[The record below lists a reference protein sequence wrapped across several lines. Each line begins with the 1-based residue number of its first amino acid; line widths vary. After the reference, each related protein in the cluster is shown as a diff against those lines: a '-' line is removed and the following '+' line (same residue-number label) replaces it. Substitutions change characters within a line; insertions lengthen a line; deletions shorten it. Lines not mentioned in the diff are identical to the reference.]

1 MSKEEIISLKEEF
14 FSEIRNLEKHLN
26 LQVSIKLKELN
37 DENDKKKTETK
48 VVSHDIRFNTVIKD
62 INELKFNQSKIL
74 SENLTIPVFV
84 GFSFKYKS
92 ISNYIDLNITDI
104 DKLKNE
110 TDQIRKKNKEIK
122 RKIENMIKTVLN
134 LVDKSN

>member
-1 MSKEEIISLKEEF
+1 M
-14 FSEIRNLEKHLN
+14 
-26 LQVSIKLKELN
+26 
-37 DENDKKKTETK
+37 
-48 VVSHDIRFNTVIKD
+48 
-62 INELKFNQSKIL
+62 
-74 SENLTIPVFV
+74 TIPVFV